1 MSMFARLFGKKTGD
15 NQPAKPQ
22 ATRSP
27 QPAHPPANQG
37 GSGGGGTS
45 RVVNRMDDTIEAMDA
60 RERQLQKKI
69 DLETQRAK
77 EAMAK
82 KNRNLAML
90 CMKRKKLYEDNLQKL
105 ANQRAN
111 METIKITMEDSA
123 MNAEVL
129 RAQRD
134 ATNELE
140 RINNGMD
147 ADKVEDD
154 MDRMRDA
161 MDEQARIAEMLGQPI
176 GTDVVDEDDLMD
188 ELNEMMAEDKKAEKA
203 AKKAAEKP
211 KATAT
216 ADPAPIDMG
225 PKVPTS
231 KLPETAKPAEP
242 IDEDE
247 EALRRLEEELNA
259 A

>member
-1 MSMFARLFGKKTGD
+1 MSMFKRLFGGGKKD
-15 NQPAKPQ
+15 NEPAKPQ
-22 ATRSP
+22 AAPRSN
-27 QPAHPPANQG
+27 QPAASASQG
-37 GSGGGGTS
+37 GGGGGGGGTS

-60 RERQLQKKI
+60 RERNLQKKI
-69 DLETQRAK
+69 DLETQKAK
-77 EAMAK
+77 DAMAK
-82 KNRNLAML
+82 KNKNLALL

-105 ANQRAN
+105 SNQRAN

-140 RINNGMD
+140 RINHTMD

-161 MDEQARIAEMLGQPI
+161 MDDQARIAEMLGQPI
-176 GTDVVDEDDLMD
+176 GNDVVDEDDLMD
-188 ELNEMMAEDKKAEKA
+188 ELNEMVAEDKKAEKA
-203 AKKAAEKP
+203 AKKAEKP
-211 KATAT
+211 KTT
-216 ADPAPIDMG
+216 TTELPDMG
-225 PKVPTS
+225 PKVPDS
-231 KLPETAKPAEP
+231 KLPVPAAAEP
-242 IDEDE
+242 VDEDE